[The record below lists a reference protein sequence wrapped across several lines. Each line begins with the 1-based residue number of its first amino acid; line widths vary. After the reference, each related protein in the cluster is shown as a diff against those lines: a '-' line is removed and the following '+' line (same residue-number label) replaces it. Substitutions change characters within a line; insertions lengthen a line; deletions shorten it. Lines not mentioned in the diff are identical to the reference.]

1 MTVITIGSY
10 FISRDA
16 AKGLCSS
23 SLQNSVCWHSFITIS
38 EANLFFCSMFV
49 RSIIRLEGVGCC
61 GYAHLVIKFVSQTNL
76 YSVHFSCCDHEFKDM
91 LIDRWCTPYLTGNHV
106 QHQQLMVRLY
116 DNLTLNKLNI
126 VSIGRALEASSE
138 CC

>member
-1 MTVITIGSY
+1 MQQKGFAVLHYKIQYVDTVLSPYQRLI
-10 FISRDA
+10 
-16 AKGLCSS
+16 C
-23 SLQNSVCWHSFITIS
+23 
-38 EANLFFCSMFV
+38 FFCSMFV